1 VKISFKGEPMAS
13 PLQNPSNDLA
23 AAAEAVGPS
32 VVAIHAQHRIPSSGI
47 QWRKDV
53 IVTVNHGIRRNE
65 GISVLLGP
73 EKSVAATVAGRDPST
88 DLAILKLADEGK
100 LPLPALADA
109 SGLKLA
115 NLVLALGRSWRGNLV
130 ASAGIVG
137 GLSGAWRT
145 WAGGKIDQ
153 HIRLDLEIY
162 PGFSGGPLVN
172 AEGKVVGINT
182 RGVARG
188 RAVTIPASTV
198 NRVVAELLEKG
209 HIARP
214 YLGLAMQ
221 PVAVPESLRSKLKS
235 ELTNGL
241 VIVHVEPSGPAD
253 RAGVLLGDILVEL
266 HGRSLEGI
274 DSVQQI
280 LSSANVGEKVPA
292 TVLRGGTPTQLSV
305 TLDDRSTR

>member
-1 VKISFKGEPMAS
+1 MAS

>member
-1 VKISFKGEPMAS
+1 MAS
-13 PLQNPSNDLA
+13 PLQNPANDLA

-32 VVAIHAQHRIPSSGI
+32 VVAVHAQHRIPSSGI

-73 EKSVAATVAGRDPST
+73 DKSVAATVAGRDPST
-88 DLAILKLADEGK
+88 DLAILKLADDGK
-100 LPLPALADA
+100 LLLPSFADA
-109 SGLKLA
+109 SSLKLA
-115 NLVLALGRSWRGNLV
+115 NRVLALGRSWRGNLV

-153 HIRLDLEIY
+153 HIRLDLELY
-162 PGFSGGPLVN
+162 SGFSGGPLVN
-172 AEGKVVGINT
+172 AEGKVIGINT

-198 NRVVAELLEKG
+198 NRVVDELLEKG

-221 PVAVPESLRSKLKS
+221 PVAIPESLRSKLKS

-241 VIVHVEPSGPAD
+241 VVVHVEPSGPAD
-253 RAGVLLGDILVEL
+253 KAGMLLGDILVEL
-266 HGRSLEGI
+266 QGESLEGI
-274 DSVQQI
+274 ESVQQI
-280 LSSANVGEKVPA
+280 LSSANVGEKVPL
-292 TVLRGGTPTQLSV
+292 TVLRGGSATQLNV
-305 TLDDRSTR
+305 TLDDRQVR

>member
-1 VKISFKGEPMAS
+1 MAS

-65 GISVLLGP
+65 GISVLLRP

>member
-1 VKISFKGEPMAS
+1 MCALDSCLMLILHGEHKVSGKISFEGESMAS
-13 PLQNPSNDLA
+13 PLQNQSNDLA
-23 AAAEAVGPS
+23 ATAEAVGRS
-32 VVAIHAQHRIPSSGI
+32 VVAVHAQHRIPSSGI

-53 IVTVNHGIRRNE
+53 IVTVNHGIRRSE

-88 DLAILKLADEGK
+88 DLAILKLADEAK

-162 PGFSGGPLVN
+162 SGLSGGPLVN
-172 AEGKVVGINT
+172 AEGKVIGINT

-198 NRVVAELLEKG
+198 NRVVDELLEKG
-209 HIARP
+209 HISRP

-235 ELTNGL
+235 ELTSGL

-253 RAGVLLGDILVEL
+253 KAGILLGDILVEL
-266 HGRSLEGI
+266 QSRPPAGRKSG
-274 DSVQQI
+274 QQM
-280 LSSANVGEKVPA
+280 LSTA
-292 TVLRGGTPTQLSV
+292 
-305 TLDDRSTR
+305 